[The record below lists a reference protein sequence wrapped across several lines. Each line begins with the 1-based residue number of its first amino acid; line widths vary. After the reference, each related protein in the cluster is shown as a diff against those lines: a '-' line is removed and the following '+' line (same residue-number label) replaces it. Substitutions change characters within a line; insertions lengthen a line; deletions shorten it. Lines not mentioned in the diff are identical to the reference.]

1 MNKEEIKEKIEELK
15 GRLIENSTD
24 AELTR
29 DLTEELLHRYDEY
42 RNKPVMVEIPVDDV
56 VNDFR
61 GDTFEMCYTKKE
73 AVYKNNAGYT
83 VICPVAYKALFE
95 YIFDLCNMEEEAL
108 KTLDGNDRELL
119 KNDISVSSWV
129 MTVPVLAM
137 QDLKLKYSL
146 YDTYYKYVKDRCVE
160 AVNMPLQEEDAER
173 DDDFRVAV
181 ENTDKIK

>member
-15 GRLIENSTD
+15 KRLIENSTD

-42 RNKPVMVEIPVDDV
+42 RNEPVMVDIPVADV
-56 VNDFR
+56 LNDFK

-83 VICPVAYKALFE
+83 VICPMAYKALFE
-95 YIFDLCNMEEEAL
+95 YIFDLCNMKEEAL
-108 KTLDGNDRELL
+108 DTLDDNERELL
-119 KNDISVSSWV
+119 KNDIRVSSWV

-146 YDTYYKYVKDRCVE
+146 YDTYYEYVNVKSKE
-160 AVNMPLQEEDAER
+160 AVEIPLQEEDVER
-173 DDDFRVAV
+173 DDDFRIAV
-181 ENTDKIK
+181 ENMDKIK